1 MGRSRAPGREG
12 SGRATAVQTP
22 AAASASGRVRA
33 HRARLRGAGVAPG
46 VPRGAPW
53 GLPESPPSEEQGLR
67 PTGTSRE
74 SRATEAW
81 GMKTP
86 RHDVAV
92 LTSKLLLGPQFVLL
106 ENKLPPRTPPP
117 LWAPRVL
124 AHPPGVTLGL
134 NTTLPASLT
143 TDRTSPL
150 PANDAG
156 DGAPEPSV
164 RRPHLLTGHISSTRT
179 SNEWHPLRT
188 SGRPVCRPG
197 DVAFLPLP

>member
-12 SGRATAVQTP
+12 SGRTTAVQTP

-46 VPRGAPW
+46 VSRGAPW

-86 RHDVAV
+86 RHRLRHDVAV
-92 LTSKLLLGPQFVLL
+92 LTSKLPLGPQFVLL

-164 RRPHLLTGHISSTRT
+164 RRPHLLHSDLERVAPSQDFWETCL
-179 SNEWHPLRT
+179 P
-188 SGRPVCRPG
+188 PG

>member
-1 MGRSRAPGREG
+1 MGRSHAPGREG
-12 SGRATAVQTP
+12 SGHATAVQTP
-22 AAASASGRVRA
+22 AVASASGRVRA
-33 HRARLRGAGVAPG
+33 HRARLRGADVAPG
-46 VPRGAPW
+46 VSRGAPW

-67 PTGTSRE
+67 PTETSRE

-86 RHDVAV
+86 RHRLRHDVAV

-164 RRPHLLTGHISSTRT
+164 RRPHLLHSDLERVAPTQDFWETCLPP
-179 SNEWHPLRT
+179 W
-188 SGRPVCRPG
+188 

>member
-1 MGRSRAPGREG
+1 MSSERCALLARFGGGPGVGRSRAPGR
-12 SGRATAVQTP
+12 RRQRPP
-22 AAASASGRVRA
+22 AAESVLTERVSG
-33 HRARLRGAGVAPG
+33 GAGVAPG
-46 VPRGAPW
+46 VSRGAPW

-164 RRPHLLTGHISSTRT
+164 RRPHLLHSDLERVAPSQDFWETCL
-179 SNEWHPLRT
+179 P
-188 SGRPVCRPG
+188 PG